1 MNFGFLHL
9 RPLFKLG
16 QPNTWGRPHLD
27 RIEAD
32 VAVASAF
39 GPAIMLTE
47 ESDVLAKIQTLSQ
60 LRPGDVARVVSVQGE
75 PHLALRIL
83 ELGLVCGT
91 PVRLLRSA
99 PLGGPIEVEIDG
111 FLLSLRRSE
120 ADAVRVEM

>member
-1 MNFGFLHL
+1 ME
-9 RPLFKLG
+9 RA
-16 QPNTWGRPHLD
+16 
-27 RIEAD
+27 EAEL
-32 VAVASAF
+32 AVASAEAPVF
-39 GPAIMLTE
+39 DSTE
-47 ESDVLAKIQTLSQ
+47 ESDLLPTFQTLSQ
-60 LRPGDVARVVSVQGE
+60 LRPGEVARVVSVQGE